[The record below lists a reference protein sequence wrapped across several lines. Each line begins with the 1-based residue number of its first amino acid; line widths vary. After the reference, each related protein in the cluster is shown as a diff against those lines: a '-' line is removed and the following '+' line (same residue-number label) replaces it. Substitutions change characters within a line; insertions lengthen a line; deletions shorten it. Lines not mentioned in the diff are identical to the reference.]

1 MSCGDVRLRPDGVL
15 DLAEGNAETGNA
27 LLELVKTSSPDLTA
41 AALWVRHLLSDHVRK
56 LVAASED
63 GRMPSKEVCARCR
76 PDAMERLGLL
86 ASVPPMTGGEYWRDE
101 VLVSLYA
108 QFEQALALEV
118 EAAGGDLFAHIQ
130 TFGSGWRDLGKV
142 SLHLAENKGDKSGS
156 RPFAFLAT
164 FVNRADADGKMRHLP
179 LSAALKAYASRP
191 AALGRILAP
200 LEAAAREDGFL
211 SSLLETRRIFQPC
224 ALTVGEAYGFL
235 KGIAGYETAG
245 LLVRTGRLW
254 AKAPPKAKVS
264 VTVGKTPGGG
274 LNGMALCDFS
284 VGVSLDGEMLSEEEL
299 RMLAESRD
307 GLVRIRGEWVMA
319 DPEKIQELLAHWKEA
334 KRLVGDGVTM
344 AQALRLLAGGGLD
357 SLAAESGAKDD
368 VEVRANG
375 ELKELLESLTQPTAD
390 AGGDWPNGL
399 GGILRPYQK
408 AGVDYL
414 RRTLAAGLGAC
425 LADDMG
431 LGKTL
436 QVLTLIDIWKQQG
449 DLATNPVLIVMP
461 ASLLS
466 NWRAEAAKFTPDLK
480 VGAIHPSDA
489 PWREFASL
497 KTPTAASLTDYVTRY
512 DLVLTTYGQF
522 TRLKELAKLPF
533 HAVIADEA
541 QAIKNPGS
549 GQSKAVRSVV
559 SPRRLALTGTPVENR
574 LTDLWSI
581 FDFVNPG
588 LLGGLTA
595 FRKATDKSTDYSVV
609 RRLTRPF
616 ILRRLKT
623 DKSIISDLPDK
634 TELDVATALSRK
646 QTLLYARTVEE
657 LRKALD
663 ETTGEGST
671 IKRKGLILAYMLKF
685 KQICNHPALYLGTD
699 VYRPEDSGKFL
710 VLGERATE
718 VAARQE
724 KMLVFTQY
732 REMCEP
738 LADYLATVFGREGL
752 ILHGGTPV
760 ATRGK
765 LVKQFQDPMGPPFFV
780 LSVKA
785 AGTGL
790 TLTAANHVV
799 HFDRWWNPAV
809 ENQASDRAYRIG
821 QKRNVLI
828 HKFVTPG
835 TLEER
840 IDEMI
845 KAKQGLADAL
855 FADGGE
861 KLVTEMSDAELMD
874 LVRLSETPQED

>member
-1 MSCGDVRLRPDGVL
+1 M
-15 DLAEGNAETGNA
+15 
-27 LLELVKTSSPDLTA
+27 
-41 AALWVRHLLSDHVRK
+41 
-56 LVAASED
+56 
-63 GRMPSKEVCARCR
+63 
-76 PDAMERLGLL
+76 
-86 ASVPPMTGGEYWRDE
+86 
-101 VLVSLYA
+101 
-108 QFEQALALEV
+108 
-118 EAAGGDLFAHIQ
+118 
-130 TFGSGWRDLGKV
+130 
-142 SLHLAENKGDKSGS
+142 
-156 RPFAFLAT
+156 
-164 FVNRADADGKMRHLP
+164 
-179 LSAALKAYASRP
+179 
-191 AALGRILAP
+191 
-200 LEAAAREDGFL
+200 
-211 SSLLETRRIFQPC
+211 
-224 ALTVGEAYGFL
+224 
-235 KGIAGYETAG
+235 
-245 LLVRTGRLW
+245 
-254 AKAPPKAKVS
+254 
-264 VTVGKTPGGG
+264 
-274 LNGMALCDFS
+274 
-284 VGVSLDGEMLSEEEL
+284 
-299 RMLAESRD
+299 
-307 GLVRIRGEWVMA
+307 
-319 DPEKIQELLAHWKEA
+319 
-334 KRLVGDGVTM
+334 
-344 AQALRLLAGGGLD
+344 
-357 SLAAESGAKDD
+357 
-368 VEVRANG
+368 
-375 ELKELLESLTQPTAD
+375 
-390 AGGDWPNGL
+390 
-399 GGILRPYQK
+399 
-408 AGVDYL
+408 
-414 RRTLAAGLGAC
+414 
-425 LADDMG
+425 
-431 LGKTL
+431 
-436 QVLTLIDIWKQQG
+436 
-449 DLATNPVLIVMP
+449 
-461 ASLLS
+461 
-466 NWRAEAAKFTPDLK
+466 
-480 VGAIHPSDA
+480 
-489 PWREFASL
+489 
-497 KTPTAASLTDYVTRY
+497 
-512 DLVLTTYGQF
+512 
-522 TRLKELAKLPF
+522 
-533 HAVIADEA
+533 IADEA

-588 LLGGLTA
+588 LLGGLAA
-595 FRKATDKSTDYSVV
+595 FRKATDKGTDYSVV

-634 TELDVATALSRK
+634 TELDVSTALSRK

-657 LRKALD
+657 LRKALE

-699 VYRPEDSGKFL
+699 AYRPEDSGKFL
-710 VLGERATE
+710 VLGERAAE
-718 VAARQE
+718 VASRQE

-738 LADYLATVFGREGL
+738 LSDYLATVFGREGL
-752 ILHGGTPV
+752 VLHGGTPV

-765 LVKQFQDPMGPPFFV
+765 LVKQFQDPLGPPFFV

-874 LVRLSETPQED
+874 LVRLSEAPQED